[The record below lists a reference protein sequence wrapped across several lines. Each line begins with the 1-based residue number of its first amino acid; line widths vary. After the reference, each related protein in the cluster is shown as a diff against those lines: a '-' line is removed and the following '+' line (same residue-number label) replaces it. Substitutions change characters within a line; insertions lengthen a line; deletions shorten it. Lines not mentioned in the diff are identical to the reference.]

1 MILIIIKLYYNEII
15 VLQISFIRVIR
26 AIEYIRE
33 KDPYPTTLIESLGKF
48 KTKLVTIKPKSRR
61 RDYFD
66 LTLENFKLKHID
78 I

>member
-26 AIEYIRE
+26 AIEYIWE
-33 KDPYPTTLIESLGKF
+33 KDPYSTTLIESLSEF

-61 RDYFD
+61 RDYID